1 MPSRR
6 FPAFV
11 LEVIKLLTQ
20 AVNAEQ
26 FPQAPEPEFSSSA
39 AFAVS
44 GPPAPV
50 LGDLPGCPLEH
61 PGLGPT
67 AT

>member
-1 MPSRR
+1 MIRMPSRR

-26 FPQAPEPEFSSSA
+26 FPQAPDLNSL
-39 AFAVS
+39 AVPHLLS
-44 GPPAPV
+44 
-50 LGDLPGCPLEH
+50 
-61 PGLGPT
+61 LGPLPQSSGT
-67 AT
+67 SLAVPLSTQV